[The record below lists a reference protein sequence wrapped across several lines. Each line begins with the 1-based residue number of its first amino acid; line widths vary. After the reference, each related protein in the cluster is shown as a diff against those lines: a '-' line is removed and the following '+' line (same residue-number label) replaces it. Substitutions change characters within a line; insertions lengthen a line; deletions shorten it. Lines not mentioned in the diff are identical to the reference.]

1 MAIQKEIWLQSIEDN
16 LYKGLEAIIAV
27 SRDDSAFVNNKTI
40 HIPSSGTAPTIS
52 KGNAVYPASISERTD
67 QEVTYNLTNYE
78 IGPLRLGWV
87 DQLQLSYDKTSSIA
101 NDFMGNLS
109 DRMAKEFMAAW
120 YYKATASMV
129 STSGTA
135 TTFNWLGGA
144 STGALKHLTGANV
157 REAAMIL
164 DKQIIPSGDRY
175 LLLDPDMFWQL
186 MADLDYQAA
195 RLGVFAGLPTAPGPV
210 YGFTVIQMPYV
221 AAVNNTNDIILPNAL
236 NGSFTY
242 AANDRPIGLAV
253 HKSALSMAITPVE
266 GFVSDKDPSYFGDI
280 LSASIYGGAKYRR
293 YDGKGVVSIK
303 GVA

>member
-52 KGNAVYPASISERTD
+52 KGNTVYPASISERTD
-67 QEVTYNLTNYE
+67 QEITYDLSNYE
-78 IGPLRLGWV
+78 IGPLRLGWA
-87 DQLQLSYDKTSSIA
+87 DQLQLSYDKTLSIA

-120 YYKATASMV
+120 YYKATASLV
-129 STSGTA
+129 ETSGTA
-135 TTFNWLGGA
+135 TTTNWLSGG
-144 STGALKHLTGANV
+144 TGALQHLTGADV
-157 REAAMIL
+157 RSAAMIL

-186 MADLDYQAA
+186 MGDLDYQAA

-221 AAVNNTNDIILPNAL
+221 AAVDTSDVIKTPSAAD
-236 NGSFTY
+236 GSFTY
-242 AANDRPIGLAV
+242 TTTDRPIGLAV
-253 HKSALSMAITPVE
+253 HKSALSFAITPVE
-266 GFVSDKDPSYFGDI
+266 GFVMDKDPAYFGDV

-293 YDGKGVVSIK
+293 YDGKGS
-303 GVA
+303 VAIRATS

>member
-1 MAIQKEIWLQSIEDN
+1 MAIQKEVWLQSIEDN

-40 HIPSSGTAPTIS
+40 HIPSSGTAPVIS
-52 KGNAVYPASISERTD
+52 KGNAVYPAAITERTD

-78 IGPLRLGWV
+78 IGPLRLGWA
-87 DQLQLSYDKTSSIA
+87 DQLQLSYDKTTSIA
-101 NDFMGNLS
+101 SDFMGNIS

-120 YYKATASMV
+120 YYKATASLV

-135 TTFNWLGGA
+135 TSFNWLGGA
-144 STGALKHLTGANV
+144 STGALKHITGKDV
-157 REAAMIL
+157 RKAAMIL

-175 LLLDPDMFWQL
+175 LLLDPDMFYQL
-186 MADLDYQAA
+186 LGDLDYQAN
-195 RLGVFAGLPTAPGPV
+195 RLGVFAGLPTIPGPV

-221 AAVNNTNDIILPNAL
+221 AAINNTQDIILPNAV

-242 AANDRPIGLAV
+242 AATDRPIGLAV

-266 GFVSDKDPSYFGDI
+266 GFVDDKSPAYFGDV
-280 LSASIYGGAKYRR
+280 LSASIFGGAKYRR
-293 YDGKGVVSIK
+293 FDGKGS
-303 GVA
+303 VAIRGTV